1 MQVPTYTRLLL
12 SQFRTNLFFPTSAFL
27 SMPSALAPAWLGKSR
42 YAWGVGVEATDIG
55 GGVPGTAMSGA
66 GSLYGSKLI
75 EPRAEALTLTSQ
87 RSGSPLWGSEMELLS
102 PMTGTDTHRAARLA
116 ARRRELRIAME
127 EEKAAVEAAA
137 AAEKESVIS
146 PPGTVGARSD
156 ASMSPVPFSLSSIGE
171 DEDGAGRTP
180 SKRGARKNARSQVMP
195 AEEAHPDESTRRAGG
210 TPLQPSSRKQSSRV
224 PPSSSR
230 KQGSSH
236 RRRASGLQ
244 AFART
249 PSPSQPSRRAG
260 VSLTSSSSS
269 PAGSSSMASS
279 RAGTLGSTIDV
290 RSERERYKRGMVAQ
304 AISADEQRARVHARA
319 SQLNR
324 VLEHKAA
331 VKLQTAYRQWHRR
344 TEGDSQA
351 RAALRRVRQSPGGS
365 ADESSPAAPRNLA
378 AKPRLYEW
386 TSQVKPSQ
394 ARKRTSPNKQLPAE
408 QEGDIVDPMV
418 ARDAAAASGAP
429 GSAISVRESARTAP
443 NSACSSPFS
452 SRSLIG
458 GGAALSE
465 APSVPLPA
473 SPHFAPFSGNAIIK
487 GKTPRRP
494 GVPSEEEEKEMRR
507 RAALAAAEKRKRAS
521 LAKAQVRDRQA
532 KLAMLLESG
541 HATVVQKYARRW
553 LLRRQNKLRL
563 AANAAAGAP

>member
-1 MQVPTYTRLLL
+1 
-12 SQFRTNLFFPTSAFL
+12 
-27 SMPSALAPAWLGKSR
+27 MPSALAPAWLGKSR

-102 PMTGTDTHRAARLA
+102 PMTGTDTHRAVRLA

-127 EEKAAVEAAA
+127 EEKA

-156 ASMSPVPFSLSSIGE
+156 ASVSPVPFSLSSIGE
-171 DEDGAGRTP
+171 DEDAAGRTP

-195 AEEAHPDESTRRAGG
+195 AEEAHPDESIRRAGG
-210 TPLQPSSRKQSSRV
+210 TPLQPSSRKQSSRA

-244 AFART
+244 TFART
-249 PSPSQPSRRAG
+249 HSPSQPSRRAG
-260 VSLTSSSSS
+260 GSLTSSSSS
-269 PAGSSSMASS
+269 PAASSSMASS
-279 RAGTLGSTIDV
+279 RVGTPGSTIDV
-290 RSERERYKRGMVAQ
+290 RLERERYKRGMAAQ
-304 AISADEQRARVHARA
+304 ANSADEQRARVHARA
-319 SQLNR
+319 FQLNR

-344 TEGDSQA
+344 TEGDPQA
-351 RAALRRVRQSPGGS
+351 RAALRRVRRSPAGS
-365 ADESSPAAPRNLA
+365 ADESSPAVPRNLT

-386 TSQVKPSQ
+386 TMNGQLGKP
-394 ARKRTSPNKQLPAE
+394 TSPGKQLPAQ

-443 NSACSSPFS
+443 HSARTALFS
-452 SRSLIG
+452 SRSPIG

-507 RAALAAAEKRKRAS
+507 RAALAVAEKRKRAA

-553 LLRRQNKLRL
+553 LLRRENKLRL
-563 AANAAAGAP
+563 AADAAAAAAAAASSAAP

>member
-1 MQVPTYTRLLL
+1 MYYNVHTHCQANFCTNWHMQVSTYTRLLL

-180 SKRGARKNARSQVMP
+180 SKRGARKYARSQVMP

-304 AISADEQRARVHARA
+304 AISADEQRARVRMHRARDVLAILAGYVDANFGGHWRGSSSSIGWIKNATAQQNGSSANTAVGHGSLRNSQPTRLNNIAA
-319 SQLNR
+319 SS
-324 VLEHKAA
+324 AA
-331 VKLQTAYRQWHRR
+331 A
-344 TEGDSQA
+344 G
-351 RAALRRVRQSPGGS
+351 
-365 ADESSPAAPRNLA
+365 SSPA
-378 AKPRLYEW
+378 
-386 TSQVKPSQ
+386 
-394 ARKRTSPNKQLPAE
+394 
-408 QEGDIVDPMV
+408 
-418 ARDAAAASGAP
+418 
-429 GSAISVRESARTAP
+429 RTAR
-443 NSACSSPFS
+443 
-452 SRSLIG
+452 SRGERAVTLAIKVG
-458 GGAALSE
+458 MALRSQK
-465 APSVPLPA
+465 AMPV
-473 SPHFAPFSGNAIIK
+473 H
-487 GKTPRRP
+487 
-494 GVPSEEEEKEMRR
+494 R
-507 RAALAAAEKRKRAS
+507 RANAPPI
-521 LAKAQVRDRQA
+521 
-532 KLAMLLESG
+532 
-541 HATVVQKYARRW
+541 HAI
-553 LLRRQNKLRL
+553 
-563 AANAAAGAP
+563 GS